1 MCLAWLRGRFWKV
14 LCSREHPVCS
24 ACGVQG
30 VCTEERES
38 WILCLSSLKQT
49 NKKTGSVYS
58 VVLTDQM
65 TFFSMAPAHNFSR
78 KRKVS
83 SQVYGVGG
91 GLEVTAGRGEQS
103 SGPQIS
109 VFPFSVMGDAR
120 RGALEPLSRAVIKKL
135 GTERQ

>member
-1 MCLAWLRGRFWKV
+1 MF
-14 LCSREHPVCS
+14 
-24 ACGVQG
+24 
-30 VCTEERES
+30 
-38 WILCLSSLKQT
+38 ILIKT

-78 KRKVS
+78 KQKVS

-103 SGPQIS
+103 SGPQMS

-120 RGALEPLSRAVIKKL
+120 RGALEPLSRAVIKSWGLRGSKNKVQMRSGFEAWATVPGGGGL
-135 GTERQ
+135 